1 MGLNQYTF
9 FAGNGSLDALIQKN
23 DPLAEL
29 DSYIDFEFFRPA
41 LEAAA
46 NKVPA
51 KGPGGRPRWD
61 LVLMF
66 KVLVL
71 QRIYNLSDEKT
82 EYHIRDS
89 LSFHR
94 FLRLEIGDKVPDSR
108 TIWQFRE
115 HLMIG
120 DVIKTLFDQFTQKL
134 LDQGVITKAGTLV
147 DASFVTVP
155 KQRNSRDDNELIKKD
170 QLPKEWADKPR
181 IKAQKDVDARWTKKG
196 LDSYYGYKNHVKVDR
211 DSKLIVSYLVTP
223 ASTNDGKMLPL
234 LVDKTDRQVHA
245 DSAYQTPLV
254 RTHLKNLNIKAFIQ
268 VKGTSNVVLT
278 DKQRR
283 QNRQK
288 SKIRCRVEHV
298 FALIKNSLGG
308 LHLEYINMDRI
319 TSSVGLINLIHNLV
333 RFGQLRQIAA

>member
-1 MGLNQYTF
+1 M
-9 FAGNGSLDALIQKN
+9 IQKN

-29 DSYIDFEFFRPA
+29 ESYIDFEMFRPV
-41 LEAAA
+41 LDAAA
-46 NKVPA
+46 NKVEH

-61 LVLMF
+61 LLLMF

-94 FLRLEIGDKVPDSR
+94 FLRLEVGDKVPDSR
-108 TIWQFRE
+108 TIWLFRE
-115 HLMIG
+115 NLMKG
-120 DVIKTLFDQFTQKL
+120 DVIKELFDLFNSKL
-134 LDQGVITKAGTLV
+134 LERGVITREGTLV

-155 KQRNSRDDNELIKKD
+155 KQRNTRKDNDLISKGET
-170 QLPKEWADKPR
+170 PADWENRPR
-181 IKAQKDVDARWTKKG
+181 KQAQKDTDARWTKKG
-196 LDSYYGYKNHVKVDR
+196 LESYYGYKNHVKVDR
-211 DSKLIVSYLVTP
+211 DSKMIVDYIVTP

-234 LVDKTDRQVHA
+234 LIDETDRQVHA

-254 RTHLKNLNIKAFIQ
+254 RTYLADLGIKAYIQ
-268 VKGTSNVVLT
+268 VKGTRHVIIT
-278 DKQRR
+278 RKQRLE
-283 QNRQK
+283 NRRK

-308 LHLEYINMDRI
+308 LHLEYINLDRI
-319 TSSVGLINLIHNLV
+319 AAAIGLTNLIHNLV
-333 RFGQLRQIAA
+333 RTGQLRALPV

>member
-1 MGLNQYTF
+1 MGLKQYTF
-9 FAGNGSLDALIQKN
+9 FAGSGSPDALIQKN

-29 DSYIDFEFFRPA
+29 ESYIDFEMFRPA
-41 LEAAA
+41 LESAA
-46 NKVPA
+46 NKVEH

-61 LVLMF
+61 LLLMF

-115 HLMIG
+115 NLMKSG
-120 DVIKTLFDQFTQKL
+120 VIKELFALFNQKL
-134 LDQGVITKAGTLV
+134 LERGVITREGTLV

-155 KQRNSRDDNELIKKD
+155 KQRNTRKENDLITQGETPDDW
-170 QLPKEWADKPR
+170 KEKPR
-181 IKAQKDVDARWTKKG
+181 KEAQKDTDARWTKKG
-196 LDSYYGYKNHVKVDR
+196 LESYYGYKNHVKVDR
-211 DSKLIVSYLVTP
+211 DSKMIVDYVVTP
-223 ASTNDGKMLPL
+223 ASTNDGKMLPVL
-234 LVDKTDRQVHA
+234 INKDDRQVHA

-254 RTHLKNLNIKAFIQ
+254 RTYLQGLGIKAFIQ
-268 VKGTSNVVLT
+268 VKGTRHVT
-278 DKQRR
+278 ITRKQRLE
-283 QNRQK
+283 NRRK
-288 SKIRCRVEHV
+288 SQIRCRVEHV

-308 LHLEYINMDRI
+308 LHMEYINLDRI

-333 RFGQLRQIAA
+333 RAGQLRPTAI

>member
-9 FAGNGSLDALIQKN
+9 FTGTGSLDALIQKN

-29 DSYIDFEFFRPA
+29 ESYIDFEMFRPA
-41 LEAAA
+41 LEKAA
-46 NKVPA
+46 NEVPA

-61 LVLMF
+61 LLLMF

-94 FLRLEIGDKVPDSR
+94 FLRLEVGDRVPDSR

-115 HLMIG
+115 NLMKG
-120 DVIKTLFDQFTQKL
+120 DVIKELFESFNQKL
-134 LDQGVITKAGTLV
+134 LERGVITKTGTLV

-155 KQRNSRDDNELIKKD
+155 KQRNSQEDNKLIAEGKTPAAWKD
-170 QLPKEWADKPR
+170 NPR
-181 IKAQKDVDARWTKKG
+181 VQAQKDTDARWTKKG
-196 LDSYYGYKNHVKVDR
+196 LESYYGYKNHVKVDR
-211 DSKLIVSYLVTP
+211 ESKIIVSYLVTP

-234 LVDKTDRQVHA
+234 LVNKTDRQVHA

-254 RTHLKNLNIKAFIQ
+254 RTYLQDLNIEGFIQ
-268 VKGTSNVVLT
+268 VKGTRHVVLT
-278 DKQRR
+278 EKQKRE
-283 QNRQK
+283 NRKK

-298 FALIKNSLGG
+298 FGLIKNSLGG
-308 LHLEYINMDRI
+308 LHLEYINLNRI

-333 RFGQLRQIAA
+333 RVGQLRPTAA

>member
-1 MGLNQYTF
+1 MGLKQYTF
-9 FAGNGSLDALIQKN
+9 FTGSGSLDALIQKN

-29 DSYIDFEFFRPA
+29 ESYIDFEMFRPV

-46 NKVPA
+46 NKVEH

-61 LVLMF
+61 LLLMF

-71 QRIYNLSDEKT
+71 QRIYNLSDEKA

-94 FLRLEIGDKVPDSR
+94 FLRLEVGDKVPDSR
-108 TIWQFRE
+108 TIWLFRE
-115 HLMIG
+115 NLMKSG
-120 DVIKTLFDQFTQKL
+120 VIKELFDLFNRKL
-134 LDQGVITKAGTLV
+134 LERGVITREGTLV

-155 KQRNSRDDNELIKKD
+155 KQRNTREDNELITNGETPAD
-170 QLPKEWADKPR
+170 WADQPR
-181 IKAQKDVDARWTKKG
+181 KQAQKDTDARWTKKG
-196 LDSYYGYKNHVKVDR
+196 MESYYGYKNHVKVDR
-211 DSKLIVSYLVTP
+211 DSKMIVDYLVTP
-223 ASTNDGKMLPL
+223 ASTNDGMMLPL
-234 LVDKTDRQVHA
+234 LVNEEDRQVHA

-254 RTHLKNLNIKAFIQ
+254 RTHLKNLGIKAYIQ
-268 VKGTSNVVLT
+268 VKGTRHVVIT
-278 DKQRR
+278 RKQRLE
-283 QNRQK
+283 NRRK

-308 LHLEYINMDRI
+308 MHLEYINLDRI

-333 RFGQLRQIAA
+333 RVGQLRPATT

>member
-1 MGLNQYTF
+1 MSLKQYTF
-9 FAGNGSLDALIQKN
+9 FTGNGPLDALIQKN

-29 DSYIDFEFFRPA
+29 ESYIDFEMFRPA
-41 LEAAA
+41 LDAAA
-46 NKVPA
+46 NKVEH

-61 LVLMF
+61 LLLMF

-94 FLRLEIGDKVPDSR
+94 FLGLEIGDKVPDSR
-108 TIWQFRE
+108 TIWLFRE
-115 HLMIG
+115 NLMKG
-120 DVIKTLFDQFTQKL
+120 GVIKELFDLFNSKL
-134 LDQGVITKAGTLV
+134 LERGVITREGTLV

-155 KQRNSRDDNELIKKD
+155 KQRNTREENKLLSGGETPADWESQPR
-170 QLPKEWADKPR
+170 KE
-181 IKAQKDVDARWTKKG
+181 AQKDTDARWTKKG
-196 LDSYYGYKNHVKVDR
+196 LESYYGYKNHVKVDR
-211 DSKLIVSYLVTP
+211 DSKMIVDYIVTP

-254 RTHLKNLNIKAFIQ
+254 RTYLADRGIKAYIQ
-268 VKGTSNVVLT
+268 VKGTRHVIIT
-278 DKQRR
+278 RKQRLE
-283 QNRQK
+283 NRRK

-308 LHLEYINMDRI
+308 LHLEYINLDRI
-319 TSSVGLINLIHNLV
+319 TATVGLTNLIHNLV
-333 RFGQLRQIAA
+333 RMGQLRTLPA